1 MQHRPAEINMFNCPA
16 PVSLEVEDDYQ
27 LRVGFSNGAKV
38 DFDFKPYFA
47 QEGFA
52 PLKDAG
58 LFKKANLSRWAIVW
72 NKDIDIA
79 IEEVYEKGALV
90 AGD

>member
-1 MQHRPAEINMFNCPA
+1 M
-16 PVSLEVEDDYQ
+16 LKVE
-27 LRVGFSNGAKV
+27 FSDGAKV
-38 DFDFKPYFA
+38 NFDFKPYFA

-52 PLKDAG
+52 PLKDTS
-58 LFKKANLSRWAIVW
+58 LFAKARLGRWAIIW

-90 AGD
+90 GACD